1 MHPFKYVRPATLD
14 EALALLSEH
23 GPAARV
29 LAGGTDLLVKL
40 RLGRVKPGVVI
51 DLKRIAALR
60 ADVTEVDG
68 CLRVG
73 ARTVM
78 TDLIVD
84 ARIQRHFP
92 ALVESAAVVG
102 SIQIRNRATLAG
114 NICNASPAAD
124 TAAALLVHDAAINL
138 MGTEGARRVPVAD
151 FFKGPGQTALQRGEI
166 VASIDL
172 PVPRAPAGAAFGRVT
187 RRKGVDLATINLCC
201 LVTASGDVRFGYG
214 AVGPR
219 PFLAAESRG
228 ALADRN
234 TGDGSRDEALL
245 RLIAEAAP
253 ISDIRGGRGYRSA
266 MLLAVSRRALA
277 TAHER
282 LQGRV

>member
-1 MHPFKYVRPATLD
+1 MHPFTYVRPAALD

-51 DLKRIAALR
+51 DLKRIAELR

-73 ARTVM
+73 ARAVM
-78 TDLIVD
+78 TDLIAD
-84 ARIQRHFP
+84 ARVQRHFP

-124 TAAALLVHDAAINL
+124 TAAALLVHGAAINL
-138 MGTEGARRVPVAD
+138 IGTGGARRVPVAD

-172 PVPRAPAGAAFGRVT
+172 PVPREPTGAAFGRVT

-219 PFLAAESRG
+219 PFLVAESRG

-234 TGDGSRDEALL
+234 TGDASRDEALL